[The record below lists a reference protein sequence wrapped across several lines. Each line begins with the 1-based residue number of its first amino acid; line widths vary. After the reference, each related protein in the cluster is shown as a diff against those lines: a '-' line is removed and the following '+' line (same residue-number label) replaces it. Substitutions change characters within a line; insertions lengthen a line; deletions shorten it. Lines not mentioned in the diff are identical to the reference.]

1 MTQKIINVGLAEN
14 DGTGDNLRNAF
25 AKANDNFSELYNAQ
39 GNLDLSTL
47 SGTVPPANGG
57 IGLTA
62 SPQYKQVPI
71 GTLGGVY
78 QLANLVAGTGIAVDL
93 SLGNLTIT
101 NEYSGGNVSG
111 SINVLSTAN
120 STSTSTGA
128 VTIAGGLGV
137 GGNIYAGN
145 LSVAGIKFVA
155 SDGSPNQVLATDGYG
170 QLQWYSVAGLTTTI
184 FTGDVTGSGIANVT
198 LTLANV
204 GTITPGTYGSATQ
217 TPVVTVDSKGRISS
231 ITTISTSGG
240 GGGGSTSPGGSE
252 YNIQYNFAG
261 GFAGASGVLCDG
273 MNLTVNGVV
282 YANGGVASTDVSSG
296 SMQVVGGLG
305 VTGNI
310 YAGQM
315 YFNGTNVA
323 AAINSLSNGISV
335 VSNAL
340 SVASANRVS
349 ADNALSVR
357 IDTVSNAV
365 SVVSQALSVGLADR
379 ISVDA
384 ALSVRIDTVSNA
396 VSVVSQALSVETN
409 ARISAVDAVAQLLS
423 AETADRV
430 SAINKTSQALSVE
443 INNRASAD
451 SALSLR
457 IDAIGGSSLAD
468 AISVVSQA
476 LSVETANRIS
486 AVNVVSNAVSVV
498 SQALSVETANRI
510 SAVNV
515 VSNAVSVVSQA
526 LSVETANR
534 ISAVNVVSNAV
545 SIETANRISAVNVVS
560 NAVSVVSQALSVEIA
575 NRTSADNA
583 LSVRVDTVSNAVS
596 VVSNALSLE
605 IANRT
610 SADNALSNSISALG
624 NSVSVTYAPKANP
637 TFTGSVT
644 LSNITVSANN
654 VSNIGTVST
663 RHNTIFA
670 TTFNG
675 TATTA
680 QYADLAEI
688 YTSDNHYEYG
698 TVVAIGGEQEI
709 TITVETH
716 DNRVAGVISQN
727 PAYLMNRD
735 AIGLPVALTGRV
747 PCKVIG
753 PISKGDRL
761 VSSDV
766 AGHAQRLDMNAYTPG
781 CIIGKALEDF
791 GSGPGVIEILIGKV

>member
-515 VSNAVSVVSQA
+515 VSNAVS
-526 LSVETANR
+526 
-534 ISAVNVVSNAV
+534 
-545 SIETANRISAVNVVS
+545 IETANRISAVNVVS